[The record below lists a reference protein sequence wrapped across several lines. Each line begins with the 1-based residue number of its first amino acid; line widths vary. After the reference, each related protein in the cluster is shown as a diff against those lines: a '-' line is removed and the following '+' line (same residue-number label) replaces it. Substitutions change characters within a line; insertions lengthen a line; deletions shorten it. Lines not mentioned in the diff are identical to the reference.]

1 MPQFTS
7 TGVWVDR
14 WYNNVC
20 IVGEF
25 DQCVAYVHW
34 LEVRRSD
41 DERRW
46 AYRRALDDAGQDVR
60 QFGSVALKSGVVR
73 MATEEV
79 LDPIVYGNR
88 QG

>member
-7 TGVWVDR
+7 TGVWVNR

-20 IVGEF
+20 VVGEF
-25 DQCVAYVHW
+25 DQRAAYVQW
-34 LEVRRSD
+34 LEVRLSD

-46 AYRRALDDAGQDVR
+46 AYWRALDNAGQDVR
-60 QFGSVALKSGVVR
+60 QFGSVALKSGAMR

-79 LDPIVYGNR
+79 LSPIVYGIR
-88 QG
+88 